1 MARIDH
7 SPSRRIRSLNWMIQ
21 KELTGDQTNRIS
33 DGSHTFGDLYFH
45 RAVLFAALL
54 KAYPDKSWRS
64 KVQSDG
70 HCFPGYFLCGIQT
83 PEGQYTYHYQLSQWD
98 LFDGVREL
106 PESPAYDGH
115 KPEDVTR
122 LLSLSEPDKLYRV
135 KVYGIDLPA
144 LFYWKRDD
152 GTLSFVQGGA
162 GQPET
167 EFTMDE
173 IEYWHLENCEREEVI
188 DDGE

>member
-1 MARIDH
+1 MAKIDH

-64 KVQSDG
+64 KIQSDG
-70 HCFPGYFLCGIQT
+70 HGFPGYFLCGIQT
-83 PEGQYTYHYQLSQWD
+83 PEGQYTYHYQLSQWN
-98 LFDGVREL
+98 LFDGVCEL

-135 KVYGIDLPA
+135 KVYGIDLPG
-144 LFYWKRDD
+144 LFYRKRND
-152 GTLSFVQGGA
+152 GTISFVQGGA

-167 EFTMDE
+167 EFTMSE
-173 IEYWHLENCEREEVI
+173 IKHRHLENCEREEVV
-188 DDGE
+188 GN

>member
-1 MARIDH
+1 MAKIDH

-70 HCFPGYFLCGIQT
+70 HGFPGYFLCGIQT

-135 KVYGIDLPA
+135 KVYGLDLPA
-144 LFYWKRDD
+144 LFYRKCDD

-162 GQPET
+162 GLPET
-167 EFTMDE
+167 EFTMGE
-173 IEYWHLENCEREEVI
+173 IKQWHLENCEREEVI